1 MKSRTL
7 LCALFGVLV
16 IALVIGGLGF
26 MKGNVYSTPVLAA
39 TVDRDCG
46 PADGPAFTISIPV
59 EGAPG
64 SLIMISIWQSPD
76 FKLPVTFSF
85 PDETGQ
91 VGNASYRL
99 ASGSS
104 EQLSGKISL
113 QHVNQASPIEGQ
125 FNLTSE
131 GGQQFSGRFEANWGL
146 MTIPCG

>member
-7 LCALFGVLV
+7 LIAVFGVLV

-26 MKGNVYSTPVLAA
+26 MKGNSPSTPVIAA
-39 TVDRDCG
+39 TVDIDCG

-64 SLIMISIWQSPD
+64 SMIMISIWQTPD
-76 FKLPVTFSF
+76 FKLPVAFSF

-104 EQLSGKISL
+104 EQLSGQVSL
-113 QHVNQASPIEGQ
+113 KQVDQANPIEGQ
-125 FNLTSE
+125 FDLTSE
-131 GGQQFSGRFEANWGL
+131 SGEQFSGRFQANWGL